1 MRKIGLML
9 LMAAGCYAGW
19 AQVPGGVPGGGR
31 KGGGNGQANIGHFYG
46 KIVDSKTGKGI
57 DGISVQL
64 VQSKFDTVTR
74 TRKDVAIAG
83 MITGKKGDFSLENLP
98 LFGNFHLKITA
109 VGYGTYD
116 QKVAFDIKP
125 ANGGDVQQALAGADK
140 DLGNIKLSADAQ
152 TLGAVT
158 VTASKPLIQLGVDRK
173 IYNVEKDISASG
185 GSGLDVMKNVPSV
198 NVDIDGNV
206 TLRNSTPTIFVDGL
220 PTTLTLDQ
228 IPADAIQSVEIIT
241 NPGAKYD
248 ASGGTS
254 GILNIVLKKNRKAGY
269 NGSLRT
275 GIDERGRFNLGGDLN
290 VKQGK
295 LNVFG
300 SINYN
305 QRKSITSPDQT
316 TRSSFFTQPYSNLS
330 ESDYNVSK
338 GYFEFGRFGVDYL
351 MDNRNTLSVSG
362 TIVHGKFTP
371 YINSDIYVDSLYP
384 SGTKSSYERRLSNTV
399 ADFNNKGGMLSYK
412 HTFPKQGEELTANA
426 NYSKGTNTNNNLIYS
441 NYYDA
446 FGGPLN
452 SSYTQQQIGS
462 GNTQYITAQTDY
474 TLPLTEK
481 SKFEVGARIAARDN
495 SSVNNIGNILTG
507 GKFDSLPLESSN
519 YSYKDRIYAGYMTY
533 SNAIKDFTY
542 QLGLRAESSNY
553 HGTSNS
559 TVVDGLGNP
568 KDTVINFSNSY
579 PISLFPS
586 VFLSQKL
593 GGDQDLTLNYTRRI
607 DRPGFNQL
615 FPYTD
620 YSDSS
625 NISRGNPNL
634 KPQFTNSFELAYEK
648 NFPNNNT
655 LIASV
660 YYKHT
665 TDLITRTSVGDVNP
679 YSHDSILVNTYINAS
694 SAFVGGFEVIGRN
707 TITSWWDVTS
717 NINIFTSKIKAGP
730 PVKGDTI
737 TTQGQTSSWFGKIN
751 NSFKIAKKFSFQLS
765 GDYTSKTILAP
776 GGSAGTSSNTSG
788 RGFGQTVSGSAQGY
802 TRPTGGVDA
811 ALKFEFLK
819 NKAAALTLS
828 VSDIFRTRVNNVY
841 TMEPGQFTQEVYR
854 KRDPQFFRLQFNYRY
869 GPLQT
874 QKHQIRHRQP
884 GRWWYTGWSVVGRS
898 ND

>member
-1 MRKIGLML
+1 MRKIGIL
-9 LMAAGCYAGW
+9 LLLAAGCYSGF
-19 AQVPGGVPGGGR
+19 AQIPGGGA
-31 KGGGNGQANIGHFYG
+31 GGRRPGGGQANIGHFYG

-98 LFGNFHLKITA
+98 LFGNFRLKITA

-116 QKVAFDIKP
+116 QKVAFDIKAP
-125 ANGGDVQQALAGADK
+125 GSGGDVQAALAGADK
-140 DLGNIKLSADAQ
+140 DLGNIKLAADAQ
-152 TLGAVT
+152 TLGEVT

-254 GILNIVLKKNRKAGY
+254 GILNIVLKKNRKTGY
-269 NGSLRT
+269 NGAVRA
-275 GIDERGRFNLGGDLN
+275 GVDQRGKMNLGADLN

-295 LNVFG
+295 VNVFG
-300 SINYN
+300 SVNLN
-305 QRKSITSPDQT
+305 QRKSITSPDLT
-316 TRSSFFTQPYSNLS
+316 TRSSFFTQPYNNLN
-330 ESDYNVSK
+330 ESDYSVSK
-338 GYFEFGRFGVDYL
+338 GYFEFGRLGLDYL
-351 MDNRNTLSVSG
+351 MDNRNTLSLSG

-371 YINSDIYVDSLYP
+371 YINSDIYIDSLYP
-384 SGTKSSYERRLSNTV
+384 SGTKTSYTRRLSNTD
-399 ADFNNKGGMLSYK
+399 ADFNNKGAMLSFK

-426 NYSKGTNTNNNLIYS
+426 NYSRSVNANNNLI
-441 NYYDA
+441 
-446 FGGPLN
+446 N
-452 SSYTQQQIGS
+452 SSYYNEVGGLLSSTYDQQQIGS
-462 GNTQYITAQTDY
+462 GTNQNVTAQADY
-474 TLPLTEK
+474 TLPLSEK
-481 SKFEVGARIAARDN
+481 SKFETGARVAARDN
-495 SSVNNIGNILTG
+495 NSVNDIGVIAG
-507 GKFDSLPLESSN
+507 GKFEPLPLLSSS
-519 YSYKDRIYAGYMTY
+519 YDYKDRVYAGYATY
-533 SNAIKDFTY
+533 SNAIRNFTY

-559 TVVDGLGNP
+559 TVVDGLGNQ
-568 KDTVINFSNSY
+568 KDTVVNFSTQY

-586 VFLSQKL
+586 VFLTQKL
-593 GGDQDLTLNYTRRI
+593 GGDQDITLNYTRRI

-620 YSDSS
+620 YSDSA
-625 NISRGNPNL
+625 NISRGNPAL

-660 YYKHT
+660 YYKYT
-665 TDLITRTSVGDVNP
+665 TDLITRTSVGDINP

-694 SAFVGGFEVIGRN
+694 SAYVGGFEVISRN
-707 TITSWWDVTS
+707 SITRWWDVTS
-717 NINIFTSKIKAGP
+717 NVNIFVSRINADNQAS
-730 PVKGDTI
+730 KGDTI

-751 NSFKIAKKFSFQLS
+751 NSFKIGKKFTFQLS

-788 RGFGQTVSGSAQGY
+788 RGFGGTVSGSAQGY
-802 TRPTGGVDA
+802 SRPTGGVDA
-811 ALKFEFLK
+811 ALKYEFLK

-828 VSDIFRTRVNNVY
+828 VSDIFRTRVSDVY
-841 TMEPGQFTQEVYR
+841 TMETGQFTQDVYR
-854 KRDPQFFRLQFNYRY
+854 KRDPQFFRLQFYYRF
-869 GPLQT
+869 GKFDASLFKRKNIKADVDQ
-874 QKHQIRHRQP
+874 QGGGMP
-884 GRWWYTGWSVVGRS
+884 GGQ
-898 ND
+898 